1 MAMLIRGIGLIG
13 AFGTGLAAW
22 EAALRGGWRP
32 PAEVAMAGAAS
43 GPRPAYLVDFEAA
56 PDKAL
61 LRKLRR
67 ADKLSKMAVL
77 AATAALADSGLDE
90 DARGKVGVILATAL
104 GPHVTTF
111 EFLDGILD
119 YGDAAASPTAFSHS
133 VHNAAASYVASS
145 LGLQGPTLTVTRFS
159 FAFQEALRLARCW
172 LDQGRC
178 EHVLVGMAEQ
188 YGDVLGYIAEAKL
201 GMAAA
206 GRIRPFACGGPGPV
220 PGEGA
225 VFFLLDRDESGA
237 AYCRIGAVQI
247 GSDPLAGGEADLNLV
262 EADGLLPDESDY
274 LAALS
279 SGIPVTG
286 YAPLVG
292 SLMTGSAFNLAA
304 AALMMRRQVLFAA
317 PVPDN
322 PHGLNI
328 VAATRSA
335 CLMTVRSIGVDCQGD
350 WAITCLAAP

>member
-1 MAMLIRGIGLIG
+1 MLILGMGMIG
-13 AFGTGLAAW
+13 APGLGVDAW
-22 EAALRGGWRP
+22 ETALREGWQP
-32 PAEVAMAGAAS
+32 PAAVAAPGVQ
-43 GPRPAYLVDFEAA
+43 RPAYLVDFEAV
-56 PDKAL
+56 PDKTQ

-77 AATAALADSGLDE
+77 AAAAAMADSGIDKE
-90 DARGKVGVILATAL
+90 ERGRVGIILATAL

-145 LGLQGPTLTVTRFS
+145 LEIQGPTLTVTRFS

-178 EHVLVGMAEQ
+178 DQVLVGAAEQ
-188 YGDVLGYIAEAKL
+188 YGDVLGYVSAEKL
-201 GMAAA
+201 GVAAD
-206 GRIRPFACGGPGPV
+206 GRIKPLVFGGPEPI

-225 VFFLLDRDESGA
+225 VFFLLGREGA
-237 AYCRIGAVQI
+237 ERAYCRIGAVQV
-247 GSDPLAGGEADLNLV
+247 GGDPLTGPSADLQLV
-262 EADGLLPDESDY
+262 EADGMLADASEY
-274 LAALS
+274 LAALAP
-279 SGIPVTG
+279 GVPVAG

-292 SLMTGSAFNLAA
+292 SLLTGSAFTLAA
-304 AALMMRRQVLFAA
+304 AALMLKRQTLFAT

-322 PHGLNI
+322 PHALNI
-328 VAATRSA
+328 VAATRPA
-335 CLMTVRSIGVDCQGD
+335 KLATVNSIGCDCHGERAVT
-350 WAITCLAAP
+350 WLTVP

>member
-1 MAMLIRGIGLIG
+1 MLIRGLGMIG
-13 AFGTGLAAW
+13 APGLGLDSF
-22 EAALRGGWRP
+22 EAALRGGWRA
-32 PAEVAMAGAAS
+32 PAATTAGRS
-43 GPRPAYLVDFEAA
+43 AYLVDFDTV
-56 PDKAL
+56 PDKTM

-77 AATAALADSGLDE
+77 AASAALADSGLD
-90 DARGKVGVILATAL
+90 ASSRGTVGIILATAL

-178 EHVLVGMAEQ
+178 DHVLVGTAEQ

-201 GMAAA
+201 GMADG
-206 GRIRPFACGGPGPV
+206 GRIRPFACGQPGPV
-220 PGEGA
+220 PGEGS
-225 VFFLLDRDESGA
+225 VFCLLGNDASGA
-237 AYCRIGAVQI
+237 GYCRIDAVHI
-247 GSDPLAGGEADLNLV
+247 GSDPLAGGEAELNLV
-262 EADGLLPDESDY
+262 EADGLLPDESGY
-274 LAALS
+274 LAALAP
-279 SGIPVTG
+279 GIPVTG

-292 SLMTGSAFNLAA
+292 SLMTGSAFHLAA
-304 AALMMRRQVLFAA
+304 GALMVRRQVLFAA

-328 VAATRSA
+328 VDATRSA
-335 CLMTVRSIGVDCQGD
+335 GLMTVRSIGIDCQGE
-350 WAITCLAAP
+350 WAITCLTAP